1 MAFIE
6 TTPPVEA
13 DGEVREM
20 YERQE
25 AHYGY
30 VPNYAKVFCHRPEI
44 LNLWAALLS
53 GIRRPLDKRRFELV
67 TVAAAHALRSTYCSL
82 AHGKALTEF
91 FSANQ
96 IQAIISDAATGPLSA
111 VELAMTNL
119 ARKVA
124 RDASSV
130 VAADVNALK
139 EHGLTDGEIFD
150 IVAAAA
156 GRAFFSKLVEGL
168 GADADAVYFDIEESL
183 RESLTVGRPIDP
195 TEPERLSEQ
204 TS

>member
-1 MAFIE
+1 
-6 TTPPVEA
+6 
-13 DGEVREM
+13 M

-44 LNLWAALLS
+44 LSLWGALLS
-53 GIRRPLDKRRFELV
+53 EIQRSLDKRRFELV
-67 TVAAAHALRSTYCSL
+67 TFAAAHALRSTYCSL
-82 AHGKALTEF
+82 AHGEALTEF
-91 FSANQ
+91 LSGEE
-96 IQAIISDAATGPLSA
+96 IQAIVKNTDPGPLSDA
-111 VELAMTNL
+111 ELAMVEL

-130 VAADVNALK
+130 EAADVQALK
-139 EHGLTDGEIFD
+139 EHGLTDAEIFD

-156 GRAFFSKLVEGL
+156 GRAFFSKLVDGL
-168 GADADAVYFDIEESL
+168 GADADAVFFDIEESL

-195 TEPERLSEQ
+195 AEPECLPER
-204 TS
+204 T

>member
-25 AHYGY
+25 DHYGY
-30 VPNYAKVFCHRPEI
+30 VPNYAKVFCYRPEI
-44 LNLWAALLS
+44 MRLWADLLA

-82 AHGKALTEF
+82 AHGKALTDF
-91 FSANQ
+91 FSANE
-96 IQAIISDAATGPLSA
+96 IQAIISGAAIGPLSA
-111 VELAMTNL
+111 AELTMVNL
-119 ARKVA
+119 AKKVA

-130 VAADVNALK
+130 TAADVSALK
-139 EHGLTDGEIFD
+139 EHGFTDAEIFD
-150 IVAAAA
+150 IVATAAA
-156 GRAFFSKLVEGL
+156 RAFFSKLVEGL
-168 GADADAVYFDIEESL
+168 GADADSTFLDIEESL
-183 RESLTVGRPIDP
+183 RESLTVGRPIDRL
-195 TEPERLSEQ
+195 EPERLPD
-204 TS
+204 

>member
-13 DGEVREM
+13 DGDVREL
-20 YERQE
+20 YERQQ

-44 LNLWAALLS
+44 MKLWSDLLS
-53 GIRRPLDKRRFELV
+53 GIRRPLGKRRFELV
-67 TVAAAHALRSTYCSL
+67 TVAASHALRSTYCSL

-91 FSANQ
+91 FSADE
-96 IQAIISDAATGPLSA
+96 IQALVSGSETGPLSPA
-111 VELAMTNL
+111 DLAMVNL

-130 VAADVNALK
+130 TAADVSALK
-139 EHGLTDGEIFD
+139 EHGITDAEIFD
-150 IVAAAA
+150 IVATAAA
-156 GRAFFSKLVEGL
+156 RAFFSKLVEGL
-168 GADADAVYFDIEESL
+168 GAEADSTFLALEEPL
-183 RESLTVGRPIDP
+183 RETLTVGRPIGRL
-195 TEPERLSEQ
+195 EPERMQE
-204 TS
+204 

>member
-13 DGEVREM
+13 DGDVREL
-20 YERQE
+20 YEHQE

-44 LNLWAALLS
+44 MKLWSDLLS
-53 GIRRPLDKRRFELV
+53 GIRRPLGKRRFELV
-67 TVAAAHALRSTYCSL
+67 TAAASHALRSTYCSL

-91 FSANQ
+91 FSADE
-96 IQAIISDAATGPLSA
+96 IQAIVSGSGTGSLSPA
-111 VELAMTNL
+111 ELAMVSL

-130 VAADVNALK
+130 TAGDVGALK
-139 EHGLTDGEIFD
+139 EHGITDAEIFD
-150 IVAAAA
+150 IVATAAA
-156 GRAFFSKLVEGL
+156 RAFFSKLVEGL
-168 GADADAVYFDIEESL
+168 GAEADSTFLALEEPL
-183 RESLTVGRPIDP
+183 RETLTVGRPIGRL
-195 TEPERLSEQ
+195 EPERMQE
-204 TS
+204 

>member
-44 LNLWAALLS
+44 LSLWAALLS

-130 VAADVNALK
+130 TVADVNALK

-204 TS
+204 AS

>member
-44 LNLWAALLS
+44 LSLWAALLS
-53 GIRRPLDKRRFELV
+53 GIRQPLDTRRFELV

-96 IQAIISDAATGPLSA
+96 IQAIIGDAATGPLSA
-111 VELAMTNL
+111 VELAIISL

-130 VAADVNALK
+130 AAADVNALK

>member
-44 LNLWAALLS
+44 LSLWAALLS

-130 VAADVNALK
+130 TAADVNALK

-168 GADADAVYFDIEESL
+168 GADADSAFFGMEESL
-183 RESLTVGRPIDP
+183 RESLTVGRPIDRR
-195 TEPERLSEQ
+195 EPERLSGQEP
-204 TS
+204 

>member
-25 AHYGY
+25 DHYGY
-30 VPNYAKVFCHRPEI
+30 VPNYAKVFCYRPEI
-44 LNLWAALLS
+44 MRLWADLLA

-82 AHGKALTEF
+82 AHGKALTDF
-91 FSANQ
+91 FSANE
-96 IQAIISDAATGPLSA
+96 IQAIISDAAIGPLSA
-111 VELAMTNL
+111 AELTMVNL
-119 ARKVA
+119 AKKVA

-130 VAADVNALK
+130 TAADVSALK
-139 EHGLTDGEIFD
+139 EHGFTDAEIFD
-150 IVAAAA
+150 IVATAAA
-156 GRAFFSKLVEGL
+156 RAFFSKLVEGL
-168 GADADAVYFDIEESL
+168 GADADSTFLDIEESL
-183 RESLTVGRPIDP
+183 RESLTVGRPIDRL
-195 TEPERLSEQ
+195 EPERLPD
-204 TS
+204 

>member
-6 TTPPVEA
+6 TTPAVEA

-44 LNLWAALLS
+44 LSLWAALLS

-130 VAADVNALK
+130 TAADVNALK
-139 EHGLTDGEIFD
+139 KHGLTDGEIFD

-204 TS
+204 AS

>member
-44 LNLWAALLS
+44 LSLWAALLT

-130 VAADVNALK
+130 TAADVNALK

-156 GRAFFSKLVEGL
+156 GRAVFSKLVEGL